1 MKLSR
6 RLAALEEA
14 AGPDSRDLRE
24 AVNDLK
30 CDGTLPENDVQLR
43 NLVISISR
51 SLYLLNLCVR
61 PEGWQP
67 TEVETAAD
75 QICDCLARCV
85 DDPAAR
91 VELRRLMAVRT
102 LHGYLRGVKAVT
114 ASDQEPAAGMPR
126 PSA

>member
-67 TEVETAAD
+67 TEVEAAGD

-102 LHGYLRGVKAVT
+102 LHGHLRVENG
-114 ASDQEPAAGMPR
+114 
-126 PSA
+126 